1 MTVKLSLSAAAMFLA
16 LNNGNAYAVTATEQL
31 DTLLS
36 EHWQQANKEQI
47 FFRKDPDTFRMNG
60 KLPDVSA
67 KGRERREQ
75 YNAQLLKRLDSIDE
89 RQLSEADKITLRL
102 FKYER
107 QTEAQSYKQFDH
119 LFRF

>member
-47 FFRKDPDTFRMNG
+47 FFRKDPH
-60 KLPDVSA
+60 
-67 KGRERREQ
+67 
-75 YNAQLLKRLDSIDE
+75 E
-89 RQLSEADKITLRL
+89 RQIAGCVGQRPRAAGTI
-102 FKYER
+102 
-107 QTEAQSYKQFDH
+107 
-119 LFRF
+119 